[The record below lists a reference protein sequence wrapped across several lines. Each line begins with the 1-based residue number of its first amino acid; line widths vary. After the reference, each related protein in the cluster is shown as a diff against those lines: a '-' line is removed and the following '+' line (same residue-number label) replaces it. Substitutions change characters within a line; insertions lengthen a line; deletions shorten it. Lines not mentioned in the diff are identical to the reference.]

1 MSIFNPWGEI
11 RRLKAQLE
19 AGYETY
25 RIEETQQQADWAKKD
40 ILLSKLKEAN
50 VKLHNEN
57 VKLSSLSGAAKKI
70 SKLESNLKRR
80 AGVVERRNNEIKS
93 LKRML
98 RELREKYQTTFAVH
112 GEAANNMGKLK
123 ILCTNLKVENYE
135 LKKKEARLLELE
147 RENADL
153 RRNRQALNARILQ
166 LLNQLD
172 TAVLRDPKTGRLM
185 PRKGK

>member
-57 VKLSSLSGAAKKI
+57 VKLKDALA
-70 SKLESNLKRR
+70 
-80 AGVVERRNNEIKS
+80 
-93 LKRML
+93 
-98 RELREKYQTTFAVH
+98 QAV
-112 GEAANNMGKLK
+112 
-123 ILCTNLKVENYE
+123 
-135 LKKKEARLLELE
+135 
-147 RENADL
+147 DP
-153 RRNRQALNARILQ
+153 
-166 LLNQLD
+166 
-172 TAVLRDPKTGRLM
+172 RDAKTGRFT
-185 PRKGK
+185 KKAK

>member
-40 ILLSKLKEAN
+40 ILLKALGRENEKLRRE
-50 VKLHNEN
+50 
-57 VKLSSLSGAAKKI
+57 LSSLSGAAKKI

-98 RELREKYQTTFAVH
+98 RELREKYQTTFAVR
-112 GEAANNMGKLK
+112 GEAANNIGLLK

-135 LKKKEARLLELE
+135 LKKKLA
-147 RENADL
+147 ASI
-153 RRNRQALNARILQ
+153 Q
-166 LLNQLD
+166 
-172 TAVLRDPKTGRLM
+172 RDPKTGRLM
-185 PRKGK
+185 PRKGG

>member
-40 ILLSKLKEAN
+40 ILLKALGRENEKLRRE
-50 VKLHNEN
+50 
-57 VKLSSLSGAAKKI
+57 LSSLSGAAKKI

-98 RELREKYQTTFAVH
+98 RELREKYQTTFAVR
-112 GEAANNMGKLK
+112 GEAANNMGLLK

-135 LKKKEARLLELE
+135 LKKKLA
-147 RENADL
+147 ASI
-153 RRNRQALNARILQ
+153 Q
-166 LLNQLD
+166 
-172 TAVLRDPKTGRLM
+172 RDPKTGRLM
-185 PRKGK
+185 PRKGG

>member
-25 RIEETQQQADWAKKD
+25 RIEETQQQADWAKK
-40 ILLSKLKEAN
+40 
-50 VKLHNEN
+50 
-57 VKLSSLSGAAKKI
+57 
-70 SKLESNLKRR
+70 
-80 AGVVERRNNEIKS
+80 
-93 LKRML
+93 
-98 RELREKYQTTFAVH
+98 
-112 GEAANNMGKLK
+112 
-123 ILCTNLKVENYE
+123 
-135 LKKKEARLLELE
+135 EARLIELE

-153 RRNRQALNARILQ
+153 RHNRQALNFRILQ

>member
-40 ILLSKLKEAN
+40 ILLKALGRENEKLRRE
-50 VKLHNEN
+50 
-57 VKLSSLSGAAKKI
+57 LSSLSGAAKKI

-98 RELREKYQTTFAVH
+98 RELREKYHTVYGNH
-112 GEAANNMGKLK
+112 GEASYNMGKLK
-123 ILCTNLKVENYE
+123 VLCTNLKVENHE
-135 LKKKEARLLELE
+135 LKKQLA
-147 RENADL
+147 
-153 RRNRQALNARILQ
+153 QAV
-166 LLNQLD
+166 D
-172 TAVLRDPKTGRLM
+172 PRDAKTGRFT
-185 PRKGK
+185 KKAN